1 MLKMDRRL
9 VRRAVLIVPAAG
21 LLALWALAYRGTE
34 LPPER
39 LYRQTMAPDLTENVA
54 IAPRDSAL
62 TFARYHDGGR
72 LNLMLVDNYAGGIV
86 EGTLLPGHD
95 DPITL
100 FNVLGHD
107 GVAARAGPPV
117 QVPATALV
125 QPFDGTASQIAIGV
139 NYPAHKAEADMEEPF
154 LFPKLSRADGWMA
167 DVPAGDG
174 LLDYEVELGFVALT
188 DLPADKHP
196 QTMGLVLA
204 ADYSD
209 RALLLRRVN
218 LLDPESGDG
227 FTDAKSRPGYMPMG
241 NLLVIPR
248 DVRAFYASLQLQLFV
263 EGGLR
268 QVARPRD
275 MVWQL
280 DRMLGE
286 SRARAGL
293 SWATQGGA
301 ARLPIDSAGTIPAR
315 TIILSG
321 TTDGVVFRPPG
332 VRQTFIGV
340 METLFAPWHWPSW
353 RDRLVARTI
362 GEAQAGGHYLQ
373 PGQQVVMHADGLGVI
388 SNRIVEGS

>member
-1 MLKMDRRL
+1 MMGMNRNLM
-9 VRRAVLIVPAAG
+9 RRAALILPVAG
-21 LLALWALAYRGTE
+21 LFALWALAYGGRE
-34 LPPER
+34 PPPER
-39 LYRQTMAPDLTENVA
+39 LYEQTMEPDLTENVA
-54 IAPRDSAL
+54 IAPRDRAL
-62 TFARYHDGGR
+62 TFARYREGDVLH
-72 LNLMLVDNYAGGIV
+72 LMLVENYADGMVTGS
-86 EGTLLPGHD
+86 LLPGD

-100 FNVLGHD
+100 FNAQGHD
-107 GVAARAGPPV
+107 GVAAQAGPPV
-117 QVPATALV
+117 RVPATALV
-125 QPFDGTASQIAIGV
+125 QPFDGTANQIAIGV

-154 LFPKLSRADGWMA
+154 LFPKLSRADAWA
-167 DVPAGDG
+167 AAVPAGDG

-188 DLPADKHP
+188 DLPVDRHP
-196 QTMGLVLA
+196 RTMGLVLA
-204 ADYSD
+204 ADYTD

-227 FTDAKSRPGYMPMG
+227 FTDAKSRPGYMPVG

-248 DVRAFYASLQLQLFV
+248 DVRGFYADLRLQLFV

-280 DRMLGE
+280 DRMLAE
-286 SRARAGL
+286 SRAKAEM
-293 SWATQGGA
+293 SWAADGGPA
-301 ARLPIDSAGTIPAR
+301 TLPIDNNGTIPAR

-340 METLFAPWHWPSW
+340 METLFVPWHWSSW
-353 RDRLVARTI
+353 RDRLVARAI

-373 PGQQVVMHADGLGVI
+373 PGQQVVMHADRLGVI
-388 SNRIVEGS
+388 HNKIVGASP